1 MQYDKSATLFPM
13 NQGGVQDQNM
23 VLNDINNKLR
33 GELAST
39 KNQFRILQE
48 DYHRVMSD
56 LQREKLQTAGMSKIN
71 EDMKILQEYSTQLE
85 FEFSDK
91 RKENDQLSQRLEK
104 ESQAKD
110 KIQKENDQLL
120 QRRMAELQAKDKI
133 QEKNDQLLQRR
144 MAELQAKDKI
154 QEKNDQLLQT
164 LTAELQE
171 KDRIQEK
178 NVQLLQTLTA
188 ELQEKDRIQE
198 KNVQLLQ
205 TLTAELQEKDRIQ
218 EKNVQLLQTLT
229 AELQEKDRIDADY
242 DRLLQTPEGK
252 LWAAKEE
259 YRLLQRNSE
268 IAEKVLHKS
277 MTIFRKAQEARH
289 LQSELREAQEEKV
302 VRNQSLYGLD

>member
-171 KDRIQEK
+171 KDK
-178 NVQLLQTLTA
+178 
-188 ELQEKDRIQE
+188 IQE

>member
-110 KIQKENDQLL
+110 KIQ
-120 QRRMAELQAKDKI
+120 
-133 QEKNDQLLQRR
+133 EKNDQLLQRR

-171 KDRIQEK
+171 KDK
-178 NVQLLQTLTA
+178 
-188 ELQEKDRIQE
+188 
-198 KNVQLLQ
+198 
-205 TLTAELQEKDRIQ
+205 IQ